1 MAETSVDAIVEK
13 MVKTTPVAKVTEDK
27 SVPEAPV
34 VETPVKSVDVNGK
47 ADAQAKSDDAA
58 ALTTFEQELITEYQ
72 EEYDSAGDQSAF
84 LNALKRSYRKQAKQM
99 TELGT
104 LRKAVSTLRD
114 AGITNDDLVELV
126 NRKKGKS
133 SAVSDTN
140 QKATEDDFESLIAKT
155 TDPVE
160 REDLLR
166 AERVVRKVV
175 EKLVKPLEEKLN
187 AAERKQLDE
196 RQQTLDQEINDL
208 EDKHGF
214 KGSLVETYRDAM
226 RTLGLRN
233 PKLSAR
239 KLLQIVSTDE
249 EYDQGRVVKAAESG
263 EKPKGASSVV
273 KK

>member
-1 MAETSVDAIVEK
+1 
-13 MVKTTPVAKVTEDK
+13 
-27 SVPEAPV
+27 
-34 VETPVKSVDVNGK
+34 
-47 ADAQAKSDDAA
+47 
-58 ALTTFEQELITEYQ
+58 
-72 EEYDSAGDQSAF
+72 
-84 LNALKRSYRKQAKQM
+84 M

-133 SAVSDTN
+133 STASDTN

-175 EKLVKPLEEKLN
+175 EKLVKPLEEKFN

-196 RQQTLDQEINDL
+196 
-208 EDKHGF
+208 
-214 KGSLVETYRDAM
+214 
-226 RTLGLRN
+226 
-233 PKLSAR
+233 
-239 KLLQIVSTDE
+239 
-249 EYDQGRVVKAAESG
+249 
-263 EKPKGASSVV
+263 
-273 KK
+273 